1 MAKRAV
7 ALMPRN
13 RVVVF
18 RVTQEEYKLLRS
30 TCLERGGRSLSDFT
44 RSGLLALLKST
55 GQSDERIAL
64 FERKLASV
72 QYSVQHIIRLMESAG
87 TQVDSNNGY

>member
-1 MAKRAV
+1 MT
-7 ALMPRN
+7 RN

-44 RSGLLALLKST
+44 RSELLAFLKST
-55 GQSDERIAL
+55 GQSDERIARL
-64 FERKLASV
+64 ERKLV
-72 QYSVQHIIRLMESAG
+72 NLQYSVQHMIRLMERAG
-87 TQVDSNNGY
+87 TRDGSNHGY

>member
-1 MAKRAV
+1 MT
-7 ALMPRN
+7 RN

-44 RSGLLALLKST
+44 RSELLAFLKSA
-55 GQSDERIAL
+55 GQSDERL
-64 FERKLASV
+64 TLLERKLASL
-72 QYSVQHIIRLMESAG
+72 QYSVQHMIQLMESAG
-87 TQVDSNNGY
+87 TRDGSNSGY